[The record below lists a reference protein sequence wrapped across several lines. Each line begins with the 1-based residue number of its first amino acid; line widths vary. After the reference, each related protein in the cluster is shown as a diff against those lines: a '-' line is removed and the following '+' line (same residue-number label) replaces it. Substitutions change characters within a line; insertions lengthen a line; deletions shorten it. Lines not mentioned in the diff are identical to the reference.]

1 MPDNIGTRYTES
13 DIERGREIA
22 RINALSREECPNCGE
37 PLEHFSGLEGIPAYR
52 YCPRCM
58 DVGYDDDGNQIVTLE

>member
-1 MPDNIGTRYTES
+1 MPDSSRIQYTES

-22 RINALSREECPNCGE
+22 RINALGRDECPTCGE
-37 PLEHFSGLEGIPAYR
+37 PLEHFSGQEGIPAHR

-58 DVGYDDDGNQIVTLE
+58 DVGYDDEGNQILRYE